1 MLFARDLAAVAL
13 AAFALAPLA
22 ATAQTVL
29 PLSVNGGW
37 QSFDVDDFAALDGGT
52 GWIDNTSGESLSFT
66 FTLAGPATL
75 RVVDAGFA
83 GDTFSLVVDGQA
95 YASSAVPTVIYDNE
109 LQALLDFD
117 AAWADARYSRFE
129 VTLGAGTHTLGGALL
144 QSVLLPSGAP
154 LNATIGAVSL
164 VPEPATVATLM
175 TGLLLLGAVLRRR
188 QDKR

>member
-1 MLFARDLAAVAL
+1 MSFARPMAALALAVAS
-13 AAFALAPLA
+13 LAPLA
-22 ATAQTVL
+22 TQAQIVL
-29 PLSVNGGW
+29 PLTVNGGW
-37 QSFDVDDFAALDGGT
+37 QAVDVDDLIAVDGST
-52 GWIDNTSGESLSFT
+52 GWIDNTSGEALSFA

-83 GDTFSLVVDGQA
+83 GDSFSLLVDGQA
-95 YASSAVPTVIYDNE
+95 YASSTVPGVVYDNE

-129 VTLGAGTHTLGGALL
+129 ITLGAGTHTLSGQLL

-154 LNATIGAVSL
+154 LNATIGGVAL

-175 TGLLLLGAVLRRR
+175 TGLLLLATVLRRR